1 MLEKDETYQLL
12 IVVDNMLYKWEN
24 VKIALQKDTTY
35 KINVMANP
43 AVYNRRKY
51 PRLPMDNP
59 CEIKLQSEK
68 GSYNGR
74 MVNLS
79 ANGFAIATRAEQT
92 GAAKGREIEI
102 KIEGFDLLKEQ
113 TLTGHV
119 IRVSNND
126 GEFILGCRMPEDYL
140 DIRDYVNQKMQGGK

>member
-1 MLEKDETYQLL
+1 
-12 IVVDNMLYKWEN
+12 
-24 VKIALQKDTTY
+24 
-35 KINVMANP
+35 
-43 AVYNRRKY
+43 
-51 PRLPMDNP
+51 
-59 CEIKLQSEK
+59 
-68 GSYNGR
+68 

-79 ANGFAIATRAEQT
+79 ANGFAIATRAEQI

-113 TLTGHV
+113 TLTGHI